1 MVVSR
6 YRGIM
11 SKLIALMVITV
22 MVASAC
28 GSAGENIA
36 ASADSDVSEPS
47 SSVAATTTS
56 SPTTVVDV
64 VSSTTEE
71 PIAVALPSGRD
82 AISAAQGSAHV
93 LWFWGAH

>member
-1 MVVSR
+1 MP
-6 YRGIM
+6 
-11 SKLIALMVITV
+11 KLIALVIITV

-28 GSAGENIA
+28 SSAGEDIA

-47 SSVAATTTS
+47 SSLGAAATS
-56 SPTTVVDV
+56 SPTTAVAVVDK
-64 VSSTTEE
+64 VSSTTPE

-82 AISAAQGSAHV
+82 AIAAAEGSAHV

>member
-1 MVVSR
+1 MVVPR
-6 YRGIM
+6 YRGNM
-11 SKLIALMVITV
+11 PKLIALVVVTV
-22 MVASAC
+22 LVASAC
-28 GSAGENIA
+28 GSAGEDIA

-56 SPTTVVDV
+56 SPTTVVDE
-64 VSSTTEE
+64 VSSTTPE

-82 AISAAQGSAHV
+82 AIAAAEGSAHV